1 MAHALQ
7 HTEESQQLA
16 LYSRYSRVARARAG
30 AVGVA
35 RTAPEPANR
44 RVPPTERPVTAA
56 GPVTAK
62 TTAKPVAAK
71 PVTAQPV
78 TVCAGCRN
86 KEARY
91 GFRDAKAGEL
101 RYDRPRTL
109 CFECFRVEIDRRQAV
124 AAQLA
129 RGWNAEQAALP
140 LEDTLRDLT
149 RRRRRAQIA
158 ARHALELR

>member
-7 HTEESQQLA
+7 HTDENQQMA
-16 LYSRYSRVARARAG
+16 LYSRVARVVTARA
-30 AVGVA
+30 A
-35 RTAPEPANR
+35 RPSAGSAAQGRAR
-44 RVPPTERPVTAA
+44 RDDSTERHAPL
-56 GPVTAK
+56 
-62 TTAKPVAAK
+62 
-71 PVTAQPV
+71 
-78 TVCAGCRN
+78 CAGCRS

-129 RGWNAEQAALP
+129 RGWNAEQAPLP

>member
-7 HTEESQQLA
+7 HTDENQQLA
-16 LYSRYSRVARARAG
+16 LYSRG
-30 AVGVA
+30 GVA
-35 RTAPEPANR
+35 GLFRRSVDARVRRTAAAARPA
-44 RVPPTERPVTAA
+44 PL
-56 GPVTAK
+56 
-62 TTAKPVAAK
+62 
-71 PVTAQPV
+71 
-78 TVCAGCRN
+78 CAGCRSR
-86 KEARY
+86 EARY

-109 CFECFRVEIDRRQAV
+109 CFECFRVEIDRRRAV

-129 RGWNAEQAALP
+129 RGWNAEQAPLP